1 MIGKQT
7 KGTSFSGC
15 VCYVLREDKSKLLE
29 AVGVEGTPEQM
40 TEQFELQ
47 TLLYDKVKNTVGH
60 TSLNFSP
67 EDGERLKTDDKLM
80 LQIAHDYMVKMGIT
94 NTQYIVA
101 RHTDREH
108 PHCHIV
114 FNRVDNDG
122 KTISDKNDFY
132 RNEKVCKMLTAKY
145 RLHFANG
152 KDSIKEERLRP
163 YDKAKH
169 EVYKVLKEE
178 LPHARSWNELKEVL
192 SERGIELKFK
202 VSRTTKEVQG
212 VKFKYGGISFPG
224 SKVSRE
230 FSYMNID
237 NQLGRNAFED
247 DFNHRQAAIRQSVEK
262 AVQTA
267 SQNRSDDS
275 CSGGLGL
282 FSISGSSYN
291 ATDAEANQEMA
302 EILRKKKKAK
312 RKRGMRL

>member
-29 AVGVEGTPEQM
+29 AIGVEGTPEQM
-40 TEQFELQ
+40 AEQFELQ
-47 TLLYDKVKNTVGH
+47 TLLNDKVKNTVGH

-67 EDGERLKTDDKLM
+67 EDDERLHHDDALM
-80 LQIAHDYMVKMGIT
+80 LQIAHDYMEKMGIAD
-94 NTQYIVA
+94 TQYVVV
-101 RHTDREH
+101 RHTDRGH

-114 FNRVDNDG
+114 FNRVNNDG

-152 KDSIKEERLRP
+152 KDNIKEERLRP

-169 EVYKVLKEE
+169 EVYKALKEE
-178 LPHARSWNELKEVL
+178 LPNARNWEELKDAL
-192 SERGIELKFK
+192 SDRDIELKFK
-202 VSRTTKEVQG
+202 VSRTTREVQG
-212 VKFKYGGISFPG
+212 VKFEYGGISFSG
-224 SKVSRE
+224 SKVSQE

-237 NQLGRNAFED
+237 YQLRRNAFED
-247 DFNHRQAAIRQSVEK
+247 DFNNRQTAIRQPREET
-262 AVQTA
+262 VQTV
-267 SQNRSDDS
+267 SQNRSEDS
-275 CSGGLGL
+275 SGSGLGL

-291 ATDAEANQEMA
+291 AADAEANQEMA
-302 EILRKKKKAK
+302 EIQRKKKKAK

>member
-7 KGTSFSGC
+7 KGTSFGGC

-40 TEQFELQ
+40 AEQFELQ
-47 TLLYDKVKNTVGH
+47 TLLNDKVKNTVGH
-60 TSLNFSP
+60 TSLNFSL
-67 EDGERLKTDDKLM
+67 EDGERLHHDDALM
-80 LQIAHDYMVKMGIT
+80 LQIAHDYMAKMGIE

-152 KDSIKEERLRP
+152 KDNIKEERLRP
-163 YDKAKH
+163 YDRAKY
-169 EVYKVLKEE
+169 EVYKALKEE
-178 LPHARSWNELKEVL
+178 LPHARSWEELKNTL
-192 SERGIELKFK
+192 SDRGIDLKFK
-202 VSRTTKEVQG
+202 VSRTTREVQG
-212 VKFKYGGISFPG
+212 VKFEYGGISFFG

-237 NQLGRNAFED
+237 YQLRRNAFED
-247 DFNHRQAAIRQSVEK
+247 DFKSG
-262 AVQTA
+262 QTT
-267 SQNRSDDS
+267 NRPQREEQQRTITPQYSNDT
-275 CSGGLGL
+275 GLGLGL
-282 FSISGSSYN
+282 FSGIGSSSN
-291 ATDAEANQEMA
+291 VADMEANQEMA

-312 RKRGMRL
+312 RKRSMRL

>member
-29 AVGVEGTPEQM
+29 AIGVEGTPEQM
-40 TEQFELQ
+40 AEQFELQ
-47 TLLYDKVKNTVGH
+47 TLLNDKVKNTVGH

-80 LQIAHDYMVKMGIT
+80 LQIAHDYMEKMGIAD
-94 NTQYIVA
+94 TQYIIA

-122 KTISDKNDFY
+122 KTISNKNDFY

-152 KDSIKEERLRP
+152 KDNIKEERLRP

-169 EVYKVLKEE
+169 EVYKAMKEE
-178 LPHARSWNELKEVL
+178 LPNARSWNELKEAL
-192 SERGIELKFK
+192 SERDIEMKFK
-202 VSRTTKEVQG
+202 VSRTTREVQG
-212 VKFKYGGISFPG
+212 VKFEYGGMSFSG
-224 SKVSRE
+224 SKVGRE
-230 FSYMNID
+230 FSYLNIN

-247 DFNHRQAAIRQSVEK
+247 DFNNRQTAIRQPREET
-262 AVQTA
+262 VQTA
-267 SQNRSDDS
+267 VQNRSEDS
-275 CSGGLGL
+275 SGSGLGL

-291 ATDAEANQEMA
+291 AADAEADQEMA
-302 EILRKKKKAK
+302 EILRKKKKVK